1 MNKVVSVEEMRNI
14 EKQADSAGTS
24 YALMM
29 ERAGLG
35 LSRVIQEKFSESRDK
50 KVVGLVG
57 SGNNGGDTLV
67 ALADLQ
73 KNGWDASVVLF
84 KPRPRKDTL
93 LARVIEKGGEVLDL
107 GEDSSN
113 EKLDAWISRSNV
125 LLDGVLGTGTHL
137 PLEIDLAK
145 YLTQIASIT
154 PLPMVVAVDC
164 PSGIDCNSG
173 EAAPECLRADTTVT
187 MGAVKQGMLKFP
199 AFEKLGDLQVVDIGI
214 SEEFPPIKSIK
225 RFVVDQTLVKDVL
238 PKRKMDSH
246 KGTYGMGLIVAGSI
260 NYPGAALLAAK
271 SAYRIGTGLVQLCVP
286 GFIQGAMAGSIPEV
300 TWLVLPHEMGV
311 ISENAADVL
320 LANLDRATALLVGP
334 GLGKEESTGDF
345 LKNLISRDK
354 LVKKKGGIGF
364 ITGKEE
370 IHEEKVILP
379 SLILDA
385 DGLNLLSQ
393 ISGWPEILPPRSIL
407 TPHPG
412 EMSRL
417 TGLDV
422 KVIQMNRL
430 ELVEKY
436 AREWNQIIVLKGAL
450 TIIADP
456 DGNSAFIPVAT
467 SALAKAGT
475 GDVLAGIIMGLC
487 AQGVDSFISA
497 WAGSWIHA
505 QAGLSATR
513 IVGHPA
519 SILAGDVCE
528 QIPQVL
534 HQLSKE

>member
-1 MNKVVSVEEMRNI
+1 MNKVVSVKEMRNI
-14 EKQADSAGTS
+14 EKQADAAGLS
-24 YALMM
+24 YSLMM
-29 ERAGLG
+29 EKAGLG
-35 LSRVIQEKFSESRDK
+35 LSRVIQEKYSGSGGK
-50 KVVGLVG
+50 KVIGLVG

-67 ALADLQ
+67 ALSDLQ
-73 KNGWDASVVLF
+73 KNGWKAYVVLF
-84 KPRPRKDTL
+84 KSRPIKDPL
-93 LARVIEKGGEVLDL
+93 LARVIEEEGEVMDL
-107 GEDSSN
+107 GEHPPL
-113 EKLDAWISRSNV
+113 EKLDAWVSWSDV

-145 YLTQIASIT
+145 YLSHISSLT
-154 PLPMVVAVDC
+154 PLPLVVAVDC
-164 PSGIDCNSG
+164 PSGVDCDSG
-173 EAAPECLRADTTVT
+173 EAAMEGLRADVTVT

-214 SEEFPPIKSIK
+214 SEDFPPIKTIK
-225 RFVVDQTLVKDVL
+225 RFVVDSKLVKNVL

-246 KGTYGMGLIVAGSI
+246 KGTYGTGLIVAGSI

-286 GFIQGAMAGSIPEV
+286 GFIQGALAGSIPEV
-300 TWLVLPHEMGV
+300 TWIVLPHEMGV
-311 ISENAADVL
+311 ISENAADIV

-334 GLGKEESTGDF
+334 GLGKEEPTRDF
-345 LKNLISRDK
+345 LRNLISRDK

-364 ITGKEE
+364 LTGKEA
-370 IHEEKVILP
+370 IHEEKVTLP

-393 ISGWPEILPPRSIL
+393 ISGWSEILPPRSIL

-422 KVIQMNRL
+422 KSIQMNRL

-436 AREWNQIIVLKGAL
+436 AREWNQIVVLKGAV

-456 DGNSAFIPVAT
+456 DGNCAFIPIAT
-467 SALAKAGT
+467 SALAKGGT

-487 AQGVDSFISA
+487 AQGVDSFIAA

-505 QAGLSATR
+505 QAGLSATL

-534 HQLSKE
+534 HQVSQ